1 MNKASFQIVVCPT
14 YQTLNLIM
22 EASNPIKKI
31 IPRLIIGTLLVCGA
45 IYGYNTW
52 QHSKL
57 YETTDNAQ
65 VETSTAPVLARVAG
79 YVQSLAVADY
89 GTVTSGKQ
97 LISIDPAEYQLAV
110 TQAEADYKQSLA
122 DLAQAKAQL
131 GIVGADVNVA
141 NVSLSNST
149 LTTKAS
155 QANVEVAQIRLEKAK
170 KDMER
175 EQKLFADNANTQRQ
189 LDDASANYEVAKKM
203 LDAAVEQVNA
213 VKGGSSTATAQ
224 IGKAKT
230 QTNLVNAQIQRAEAV
245 VNVKKAMIDQA
256 KLRLSY
262 TKVTAP
268 IAGKIGKKNVEVGQY
283 IQPGQNLMTIV
294 NDSMYWVI
302 ANFKETQIGRM
313 KVGQPVEIK
322 LDAYPDA
329 PIKGKIASLSEAT
342 GAKFSLLP
350 PDNASGNFVKLTQ
363 RVPVKIELE
372 NLNQYKEV
380 LRAGLSVDVSV
391 KVE

>member
-1 MNKASFQIVVCPT
+1 MASDNQSSN
-14 YQTLNLIM
+14 NL
-22 EASNPIKKI
+22 KKLL
-31 IPRLIIGTLLVCGA
+31 PRLLIGALLLGGA
-45 IYGYNTW
+45 FYGYNTW
-52 QHSKL
+52 QQGKL

-65 VETSTAPVLARVAG
+65 IETSSAPVLARVAG
-79 YVQSLAVADY
+79 YVQSLKVADY
-89 GTVTSGKQ
+89 GTVKSGNKI
-97 LISIDPAEYQLAV
+97 ISIDPAEYELAV
-110 TQAEADYKQSLA
+110 AQAEADYKQSLA

-141 NVSLSNST
+141 NVSLSNAS

-155 QANVEVAQIRLEKAK
+155 QANVEVAQIRLDKAK

-175 EQKLFADNANTQRQ
+175 EQKLAADNANTQRQ
-189 LDDASANYEVAKKM
+189 LDDAIANYEVAKKT
-203 LDAAVEQVNA
+203 LDVAVEQVNA
-213 VKGGSSTATAQ
+213 TKGGSSTATAQ

-230 QTNLVNAQIQRAEAV
+230 QTSLVNAQIQRAEAV

-262 TKVTAP
+262 TNIAAP
-268 IAGKIGKKNVEVGQY
+268 ISGKIGKKNVEVGQY
-283 IQPGQNLMTIV
+283 IQPGQSLMTII
-294 NDSMYWVI
+294 NDSTYWVI

-313 KVGQPVEIK
+313 KVGQEVEIK
-322 LDAYPDA
+322 LDAYPNQ
-329 PIKGKIASLSEAT
+329 PLKGRIASLSEAT

-363 RVPVKIELE
+363 RVPVKIEVE
-372 NLNQYKEV
+372 NIAQYKDI
-380 LRAGLSVDVSV
+380 LRAGLSVDVAV